1 MWSTR
6 RVLRSP
12 LWPKT
17 QDFRKYQSFKL
28 FPKSLRWIL
37 NMESTQATDWQWNH
51 ISTMSFHLTSDGDY
65 SSDMIIM
72 KRLSFLSVNCK
83 PTRDLWYLFYFQF
96 YHNFI
101 LDFERIFCCVYLS
114 ICMFSF
120 ENYNRKNIS
129 SNVNVNETVNQ
140 TLPALLICKMCTQKL
155 YLK

>member
-1 MWSTR
+1 
-6 RVLRSP
+6 
-12 LWPKT
+12 
-17 QDFRKYQSFKL
+17 
-28 FPKSLRWIL
+28 
-37 NMESTQATDWQWNH
+37 
-51 ISTMSFHLTSDGDY
+51 
-65 SSDMIIM
+65 MIIMM

-83 PTRDLWYLFYFQF
+83 STRDLWYLFYFQF

-140 TLPALLICKMCTQKL
+140 THADMQNVHPKILPEIKSVT
-155 YLK
+155 